1 MDPVDPDSD
10 PNPEHCLC
18 LCYVYY
24 LCRELG
30 SRVMIVQGHLSGE
43 VGELMDKDKGRCRA
57 TIRLLHSGQL
67 LHKSYEDICDFVGS
81 SQDDLD

>member
-1 MDPVDPDSD
+1 
-10 PNPEHCLC
+10 
-18 LCYVYY
+18 
-24 LCRELG
+24 
-30 SRVMIVQGHLSGE
+30 MIVQGSLSGE